1 MMKKFFATGIFFL
14 ALSSF
19 TILPHSNTFAAEI
32 AGVEGISYLVFLSES
47 PFTDIFSFGEG
58 TDTFHMELREGKTEG
73 AGTYSDHGVLFSANW
88 TSTDETISYSFTG
101 ISIVSMVIL
110 GGGEKSVISGS
121 STKTS
126 EVFFVGIL
134 SILFPD

>member
-1 MMKKFFATGIFFL
+1 MMKKFFATGLFFV

-19 TILPHSNTFAAEI
+19 TILPHSTTLAAEI
-32 AGVEGISYLVFLSES
+32 EGVEGISYLVFLSEL
-47 PFTDIFSFGEG
+47 PFTDLFSFEEG
-58 TDTFHMELREGKTEG
+58 TDTFHMALLEEKIEG

-88 TSTDETISYSFTG
+88 TSADETISYSFTG
-101 ISIVSMVIL
+101 ISIVSMVIV